1 MKKIY
6 QTSENL
12 NVFNLELQLDT
23 EPAIKNKL
31 LNLYFKL
38 REFKFEIA
46 LFLELKKMKYDD

>member
-1 MKKIY
+1 MKKMY

-38 REFKFEIA
+38 RQFKFEIA

>member
-1 MKKIY
+1 MKKMY
-6 QTSENL
+6 QTSKNL

>member
-1 MKKIY
+1 MKKMY

>member
-1 MKKIY
+1 MKKMY

-12 NVFNLELQLDT
+12 NIFNLELQLDT

>member
-1 MKKIY
+1 MFLILNY
-6 QTSENL
+6 NL
-12 NVFNLELQLDT
+12 I
-23 EPAIKNKL
+23 PAIKNKL